1 MRIFTKPKP
10 ALAPAIGFLA
20 LLLSACGP
28 RVIISTGTTLGLKAT
43 PGDGSSRPP
52 QVTLGY
58 KRAELALIPTAGKK
72 SSGEE
77 DAYSTLAAFRFETT
91 WFDRTD
97 LHSFIGS
104 GMAAREVQQ
113 PAPQNGEQ
121 PPTLEHAPAAAAPS
135 GSAFWRAFY
144 DQGSAATSAPLGTQP
159 KPKPAK

>member
-1 MRIFTKPKP
+1 MSIVTMPKP
-10 ALAPAIGFLA
+10 ALAPAIGLLA

-28 RVIISTGTTLGLKAT
+28 RVIVSTGTTLGLKAT

-58 KRAELALIPTAGKK
+58 KRAELALVPTAGEK
-72 SSGEE
+72 SSENQ

-113 PAPQNGEQ
+113 TASRNGEQ
-121 PPTLEHAPAAAAPS
+121 PPTLERAPAAAAPS
-135 GSAFWRAFY
+135 GSSFWRAF
-144 DQGSAATSAPLGTQP
+144 GERTSSSAS
-159 KPKPAK
+159 KPIVR